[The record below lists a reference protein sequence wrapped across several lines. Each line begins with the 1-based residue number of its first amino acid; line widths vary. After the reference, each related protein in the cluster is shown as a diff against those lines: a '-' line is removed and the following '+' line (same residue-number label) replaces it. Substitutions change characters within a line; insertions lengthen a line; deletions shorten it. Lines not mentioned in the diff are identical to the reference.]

1 MEKKKTSYS
10 LLFVFF
16 LLFFFASC
24 SSPPTIDPIC
34 KEEALTVVP
43 KLIDLEFNN
52 NYKGID
58 DSNLHYFLK
67 SIVWEDGTQTLQD
80 RGFSRKTT
88 SATNLLFYPFEKDK
102 TLVDTWPHTKDI
114 TYYKKEN
121 GKEKS
126 FTYSLVLKST
136 DKIEYA
142 LLYDTTTEKLINDTS
157 SGKRMFLIEDVQ
169 VLNCSI
175 ETKN

>member
-1 MEKKKTSYS
+1 MSNG
-10 LLFVFF
+10 
-16 LLFFFASC
+16 
-24 SSPPTIDPIC
+24 
-34 KEEALTVVP
+34 
-43 KLIDLEFNN
+43 KLIIEFLCILERYIKFTHITILN
-52 NYKGID
+52 NY
-58 DSNLHYFLK
+58 LTH
-67 SIVWEDGTQTLQD
+67 
-80 RGFSRKTT
+80 
-88 SATNLLFYPFEKDK
+88 TNLLFYPFEKDK